1 MSTLRTEVEV
11 HRFIVGGSLS
21 HFRRLA
27 AAGVSLACAGIF
39 LGAPA
44 QAATA
49 QHASPAAGSGRT
61 VAKAAGSSATSG
73 YKSFSSTAE
82 AAGHTTVGKR
92 AVLASS
98 TAKATA
104 GTASIIYVE
113 PDLTPCTS
121 EIGAGTA
128 DDPYCLLQSAV
139 NAAVSGTTI
148 EVYNNYADA
157 YEYNESISISGK
169 SNLTIVGEG
178 TGVGDSRS
186 QGYYGLDISNSTGIT
201 IRNLVL
207 QTNAATTA
215 TVYSSSNITLDQDSL
230 IDENQLNTLNIMS
243 STNVAVTRSTL
254 ASTSSGDAI
263 DVETGNQNVTLA
275 SDVIYTLNGTG
286 IEADGAKGLDIVGD
300 TIARSCPSAVN
311 VTATSTSV
319 SIENNVIEAPS
330 ASACTTYASD
340 IAVDSTSAAGTT
352 TDYNDFIFDAES
364 TAAYTWS
371 GKAYATLAA
380 FQAAVPQGAH
390 DAVDPTRDVEMF
402 LSPANMSG
410 TPVVDA
416 APTSASLSVGTAN
429 TSAPGYLT
437 TDFYGRSSYA
447 DRGAL
452 KYVAPS
458 LTAALTVY
466 QDSARVMYADPDA
479 SVQRDAYA
487 TYTYNWGDGS
497 ATTAAS
503 NTGNQMYTYTSPGIY
518 KVTVTVADAFGD
530 SSSATVSAET
540 AGSDY
545 TPVGPVRVLDTRKGT
560 GTNGVIASVGSG
572 KTLTLAVGGVGSVPS
587 TATAV
592 ALNIT
597 VTDTKGHGFITAYE
611 AGASVPIS
619 SNVNFGLGQTVANMA
634 IVPIGTNGDIKLY
647 NGGTGSVDLV
657 ADEAGY
663 FVPAQSDGFASMS
676 APVRLLDTRTTTG
689 GHHAP
694 LTQTDPVKLKVAG
707 VGGVPADV
715 KAVAV
720 NLTVAS
726 PTGAGYIRAYPDNGT
741 VPGVSNVNF
750 TANQVIANA
759 AIVPV
764 GADGYIDVVLTGGG
778 SLRMIVDVNGYF
790 TANMSESISSYE
802 PVTPFRYLDTRQITD
817 GALPSGYYYYLPL
830 GTDFW
835 GNVVPLITGVV
846 SNATVTAPTAVNG
859 DLIVF
864 PDNTGSNGYPVIP
877 TTSTLNFV
885 KGATVPN
892 LSISAPGSD
901 GDIDYYNQ
909 SAGSLQLIVDV
920 SGFFQSS

>member
-1 MSTLRTEVEV
+1 
-11 HRFIVGGSLS
+11 LS
-21 HFRRLA
+21 NFRRLA
-27 AAGVSLACAGIF
+27 TAGISLACAGIF

-49 QHASPAAGSGRT
+49 HHASSAYSSART
-61 VAKAAGSSATSG
+61 VAKAAGASAASG
-73 YKSFSSTAE
+73 YKSFSSTAK

-98 TAKATA
+98 TAKASAST
-104 GTASIIYVE
+104 TSIIYVE
-113 PDLTPCTS
+113 PDVTPCTS

-139 NAAVSGTTI
+139 NAAVSGDTI
-148 EVYNNYADA
+148 EVYNIYADA

-178 TGVGDSRS
+178 SGVGDSRN
-186 QGYYGLDISNSTGIT
+186 QGYYGLDISNSAGIT
-201 IRNLVL
+201 IRNLAL
-207 QTNAATTA
+207 LTNAATTA
-215 TVYSSSNITLDQDSL
+215 TVYGSTDITLDQDSL

-254 ASTSSGDAI
+254 GSTSTGDAI

-275 SDVIYTLNGTG
+275 SDVIYSLNGTG
-286 IEADGAKGLDIVGD
+286 IEADTAKGLDIVGD
-300 TIARSCPSAVN
+300 TIERSCPSAVN
-311 VTATSTSV
+311 ITATSTSV
-319 SIENNVIEAPS
+319 SIENNVFEAPS
-330 ASACTTYASD
+330 ASACATYAAD
-340 IAVDSTSAAGTT
+340 VAVDSTSTAGTM
-352 TDYNDFIFDAES
+352 TDYNDFIFDANS
-364 TAAYTWS
+364 TEAYSWS
-371 GKAYATLAA
+371 SKAYATLAA
-380 FQAAVPQGAH
+380 FQAAVSQGAH
-390 DAVDPTRDVEMF
+390 DAVDPTRDVEMY
-402 LSPANMSG
+402 LSSADMSG
-410 TPVVDA
+410 TAAVDA
-416 APTSASLSVGTAN
+416 VPTSASLSVGTAN

-437 TDFYGRSSYA
+437 TDFYGRGSYA

-458 LTAALTVY
+458 LTAALTVW

-503 NTGNQMYTYTSPGIY
+503 ATGNQLYTYAHPGIY
-518 KVTVTVADAFGD
+518 SVTVTVTDVFGD
-530 SSSATVSAET
+530 TSSATVSAET

-545 TPVGPVRVLDTRKGT
+545 KPVGPIRVLDTRKGT
-560 GTNGVIASVGSG
+560 GTNGVIASVGAG
-572 KTLTLAVGGVGSVPS
+572 KTLTLAIGGVGSVPS

-597 VTDTKGHGFITAYE
+597 VTDAKGHGFITAYE

-619 SNVNFGLGQTVANMA
+619 SNVNFGAGQTVANMA
-634 IVPIGTNGDIKLY
+634 LVPIGTNGDIELY

-657 ADEAGY
+657 ADESGY
-663 FVPAQSDGFASMS
+663 FVPAQADGFASMS

-694 LTQTDPVKLKVAG
+694 LTETDPVKLKIAG
-707 VGGVPADV
+707 VSGVPADV

-764 GADGYIDVVLTGGG
+764 GSDGSIDVVVTGNT
-778 SLRMIVDVNGYF
+778 SLQMIVDVTGYF
-790 TANMSESISSYE
+790 TANTAESISSYE
-802 PVTPFRYLDTRQITD
+802 PVTPFRYLDTRQITN
-817 GALPSGYYYYLPL
+817 GALPGGYYYHLPL

-835 GNVVPLITGVV
+835 GNVEPSVTGVV
-846 SNATVTAPTAVNG
+846 TNATVTQVAATSG

-864 PDNTGSNGYPVIP
+864 PDNKGSNGYPVIP
-877 TTSTLNFV
+877 NTSTLNFT
-885 KGATVPN
+885 KSATVPN

-901 GDIDYYNQ
+901 GDVDYLNQ

-920 SGFFQSS
+920 SGYFQSS